1 MTVVNLLVG
10 FDIVVILVSDHDD
23 LLRPLGGPE
32 TVPDHSQ
39 CLGQPPVQG
48 QQVLVSEDGA
58 DGVRGQGGGQDRGQ
72 RGRTCV
78 EGEKRR
84 HGGGSYHT
92 ALDTGIMKTQE
103 YTILC
108 EQT

>member
-1 MTVVNLLVG
+1 MTVVHLLVG
-10 FDIVVILVSDHDD
+10 FDVVVVLVSDHDD

-32 TVPDHSQ
+32 TVPDHSE

-72 RGRTCV
+72 RCGAHV
-78 EGEKRR
+78 EGEQRG
-84 HGGGSYHT
+84 HGGGPDHA
-92 ALDTGIMKTQE
+92 ALDTGDMKTQW
-103 YTILC
+103 
-108 EQT
+108 